1 MVYLFLF
8 YQNIKQL
15 ESSFETNKK
24 KRKRGK
30 EEDFFDYLYGIVT
43 TGRDWHFLLYTPG
56 EISKASDTPLTI
68 EFTKK
73 ALDKKSEEYRAM
85 CDGVK
90 KVLGVVVGLIKDRA
104 SIEKSPAKKRARV
117 KAYRATK

>member
-1 MVYLFLF
+1 
-8 YQNIKQL
+8 
-15 ESSFETNKK
+15 
-24 KRKRGK
+24 
-30 EEDFFDYLYGIVT
+30 VT

-73 ALDKKSEEYRAM
+73 ALDKKSEEYRALW
-85 CDGVK
+85 DGVK

-117 KAYRATK
+117 EAYRAKK